1 MHGMSPSF
9 ATTTLVNFSMPQLF
23 IPKESS
29 NEYFRVVIKI
39 DIGRV

>member
-1 MHGMSPSF
+1 MSLSF
-9 ATTTLVNFSMPQLF
+9 ATTTLVNFTMLQLF

-29 NEYFRVVIKI
+29 NEYFRVVMKI